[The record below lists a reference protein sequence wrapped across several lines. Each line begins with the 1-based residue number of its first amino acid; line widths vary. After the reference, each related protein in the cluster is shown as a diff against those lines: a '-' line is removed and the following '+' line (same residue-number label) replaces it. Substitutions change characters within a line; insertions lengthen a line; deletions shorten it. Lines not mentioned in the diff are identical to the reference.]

1 MVVGRRFV
9 DRPAAEGRHTRL
21 RRRATH
27 LPALVQEEALR
38 ATTLPRRLLGLFR

>member
-9 DRPAAEGRHTRL
+9 DRAAAEGEHARL

-27 LPALVQEEALR
+27 LAAVVQKEALR
-38 ATTLPRRLLGLFR
+38 ATAL